1 MNNIDEL
8 LNRWDEV
15 RIFKEIPYK
24 HIMPETLV
32 TLDEPIQ
39 NEFKIDKQINGVR
52 HRINRVIKN
61 IRKNIKKE
69 K

>member
-8 LNRWDEV
+8 LNRWDEA

-24 HIMPETLV
+24 LIMPETLV

-39 NEFKIDKQINGVR
+39 NEF
-52 HRINRVIKN
+52 
-61 IRKNIKKE
+61 
-69 K
+69 